1 MIYPAITL
9 YYPTSVT
16 QSDVRQK
23 GISRLCVGCDA
34 EATRHTAGCR
44 EAKVTVTC
52 TKMENPPTFKNRLYV
67 RTLNVSYTF
76 GPGGY
81 G

>member
-1 MIYPAITL
+1 MVYPATIL

-23 GISRLCVGCDA
+23 GISRLSVGCDA

-44 EAKVTVTC
+44 GAKVTVTC
-52 TKMENPPTFKNRLYV
+52 TKMETRQRLK
-67 RTLNVSYTF
+67 T
-76 GPGGY
+76 GY
-81 G
+81 MCAR